1 MQLVDTHC
9 HLDDNA
15 FNKDRGDVIARAV
28 EAGVSRI
35 VVPGT
40 DAASSRAA
48 VELAAAHPP
57 VYAAAG
63 IHPNN
68 AAGFRENH
76 LEAIEAAARADKV
89 VAIGEIGLDYYREY
103 TPHATQRSA
112 FEAQLAL
119 AVDLK
124 LPVIIHNRESSD
136 DLLDILARWAHLLPS
151 PPGVMHAFSA
161 GPEMAER
168 ALELGFFLGLAGPI
182 TYKKADR
189 LREVAACAP
198 ADRIVVET
206 DAPYLTPHPHRG
218 KRNEPAYVRHTAER
232 LATVRNTTLKQIAKC
247 TTANANALFGW

>member
-9 HLDDNA
+9 HLDASA
-15 FNKDRGDVIARAV
+15 FDKDRDAVIVRAV
-28 EAGVSRI
+28 EAGVSH
-35 VVPGT
+35 VVIPGV

-48 VELAAAHPP
+48 VELAAAHPS

-63 IHPNN
+63 IHPNA

-76 LEAIEAAARADKV
+76 LEAIEAIARAEKV
-89 VAIGEIGLDYYREY
+89 VAIGEIGLDYYRDH

-161 GPEMAER
+161 GPEVAER
-168 ALELGFFLGLAGPI
+168 ALELGFFLGFAGPV

-189 LREVAACAP
+189 LRQIAAGAP

-206 DAPYLTPHPHRG
+206 DAPYLTPHPYRG

-232 LATVRNTTLKQIAKC
+232 LAVVRDTTLKQIAKR
-247 TTANANALFGW
+247 TTANAGALFGW